1 VVASAWTNDSV
12 DGMAMASDS
21 IPPGKE
27 NGSGHQRLL
36 ASPPRR
42 RASRAA
48 PLGSLNLCGFGL
60 PLLWKAEWDG
70 NGQGQVNQIQSA
82 TERPEKSRMGHAN
95 THK

>member
-36 ASPPRR
+36 ASPSRR

-48 PLGSLNLCGFGL
+48 PLGSLNLCGFGFAAAVESG
-60 PLLWKAEWDG
+60 KEQER
-70 NGQGQVNQIQSA
+70 NGQGQVNQIQ
-82 TERPEKSRMGHAN
+82 
-95 THK
+95 